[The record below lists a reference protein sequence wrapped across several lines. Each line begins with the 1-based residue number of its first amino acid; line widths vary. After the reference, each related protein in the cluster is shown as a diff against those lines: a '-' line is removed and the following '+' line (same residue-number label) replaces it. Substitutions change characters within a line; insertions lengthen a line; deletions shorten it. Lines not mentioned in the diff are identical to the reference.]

1 MCSCKEFSYILQ
13 DRPEDR
19 DLDVIVSVTY
29 HSKQPL
35 KHLWEGT
42 HVTGRSVGRSVTV
55 RLAGADGIVEGGR
68 RSAWGIMTSKRRVA
82 GAVLG
87 AL

>member
-1 MCSCKEFSYILQ
+1 LQ
-13 DRPEDR
+13 DPAEDR

-42 HVTGRSVGRSVTV
+42 HVTGRSLSDWLV
-55 RLAGADGIVEGGR
+55 LVEL
-68 RSAWGIMTSKRRVA
+68 WRVA
-82 GAVLG
+82 GAVLA